1 MVISEKTKARWILL
15 GMTTLVLTAC
25 ATNEPQK
32 PVVATPVVLA
42 PVDITPKPP
51 ESRAA
56 QISDETDLSNG
67 GLTSVVK
74 RFAEGL
80 AKYNEGNFAESIKI
94 FKEPM
99 FERAWPELRLRAHK
113 YLAFSYC
120 VSGNP
125 PQCKKTFIDILK
137 SNPEFDLT
145 SAESGHPLW
154 GPVFTEAKTEAGK
167 TSK

>member
-1 MVISEKTKARWILL
+1 MVISEKIKARWIWL
-15 GMTTLVLTAC
+15 GMASLVLTAC
-25 ATNEPQK
+25 ASNEPKRPVETK
-32 PVVATPVVLA
+32 PVVVA
-42 PVDITPKPP
+42 PMEMPKPP

-56 QISDETDLSNG
+56 QISNETDLSNG
-67 GLTSVVK
+67 GLTSVEK

-99 FERAWPELRLRAHK
+99 FERAWPELRIRAHK

-120 VSGNP
+120 VSGNAL
-125 PQCKKTFIDILK
+125 QCKKTFVEILK
-137 SNPEFDLT
+137 SSPEFELT

-154 GPVFTEAKTEAGK
+154 GPVFTEAKTETGK
-167 TSK
+167 TGK